1 MDWVTVTVAAH
12 LSDTR
17 EEGRVSRGYSKL
29 FWNLVYR
36 QLIFPK
42 LVLVLA
48 PSVTS
53 ANVLYPDLYR
63 TLF

>member
-17 EEGRVSRGYSKL
+17 EEGRVSRRYSKL
-29 FWNLVYR
+29 IWNPVYR
-36 QLIFPK
+36 QSTFPK
-42 LVLVLA
+42 LVRVLV

-63 TLF
+63 MLF